1 MSKRVQFGVGM
12 GLMFLLAVAGA
23 FASGT
28 KETSATLAGGT
39 APATA
44 TSSALVAQAKAAV
57 AKFAGPQSEWLGP
70 TSGPTAKPGMRVVY
84 LSGDEKNDI
93 SHEYGVYMEEAA
105 ARIGWHVT
113 VIDGKGIPTGWLSG
127 MDQAIALNPN
137 GIAMFADAA
146 SLQVPI
152 AKAVAEGIKL
162 VGLHAAGEAGPQP
175 QLHLFDNI
183 QEDTR
188 AIGRAQA
195 DWVIA
200 NSNGTARV
208 VIVTHNEY
216 AIAKVKSDA
225 TRDELL
231 KCSGCKVL
239 AYVNFPASRAAQHM
253 PQLTT
258 SWVQRFGLPL
268 YVTSVGDNDFDFAV
282 PTLREGG
289 VSPSQV
295 KLVGAD
301 GNKSA
306 YERIRSD
313 DDYQAVTVA
322 EPFEEEA
329 WQAIDELNR
338 AFHGDPPSG
347 FIQSPYL
354 VTHEN
359 IGRDGGPENLFI
371 PSNHYKE
378 HYLKIWGVKD

>member
-1 MSKRVQFGVGM
+1 MNKRVQFGACIA
-12 GLMFLLAVAGA
+12 LMLLLTAAGA
-23 FASGT
+23 FASGA
-28 KETSATLAGGT
+28 KESRAATTVGTTASTS
-39 APATA
+39 
-44 TSSALVAQAKAAV
+44 TSNAFVAEAKAAV
-57 AKFAGPQSEWLGP
+57 AKFAGPQTQWLGP

-93 SHEYGVYMEEAA
+93 SHEYGVYMQEAA
-105 ARIGWHVT
+105 AKIGWHVT
-113 VIDGKGIPTGWLSG
+113 VIDGKGSPTGWLSG
-127 MDQAIALNPN
+127 MDQAIALKPN

-152 AKAVAEGIKL
+152 EKAVADGIKL

-175 QLHLFDNI
+175 QLHLFVNI

-200 NSNGTARV
+200 DSNGTARV

-231 KCSGCKVL
+231 KCTGCKVL

-289 VSPSQV
+289 VDPSQV

-306 YERIRSD
+306 YERIRAGN
-313 DDYQAVTVA
+313 DYQAVTVA

-338 AFHGDPPSG
+338 AFHGDQPSG
-347 FIQSPYL
+347 FIQAPYL

-359 IGRDGGPENLFI
+359 IGSDGGPKNLFI

-378 HYLKIWGVKD
+378 HYLEIWGVKD